1 MCVLVCLSLC
11 ICVYMCAY
19 VSLCVCVWGG
29 TSGAMLGGYMHMCGC
44 QRISLG
50 VILRN
55 TVYFFDIVSL
65 LGLTGPRTPRIPLSL
80 TLQIWD
86 SKLAT
91 HIPPAVVATGLC
103 SHACMSRASPDEPS
117 FQPRD
122 ALLCNGKQCFLL
134 LSSKI
139 FSESRP

>member
-1 MCVLVCLSLC
+1 MCACMFVSVHMCIYVCICIPVCL
-11 ICVYMCAY
+11 CV
-19 VSLCVCVWGG
+19 GG

-139 FSESRP
+139 FSESRL

>member
-1 MCVLVCLSLC
+1 MLVCLSLC

-91 HIPPAVVATGLC
+91 HIPPAVVVTGLC